1 MKKLLVILFLALT
14 LNTNAFADNMIGNI
28 LQGTQAAIDDMI
40 KHDVIEEHPP
50 NQPDPWI

>member
-1 MKKLLVILFLALT
+1 MNTGKKETIQNKGDNLKT
-14 LNTNAFADNMIGNI
+14 FADNMIGNI